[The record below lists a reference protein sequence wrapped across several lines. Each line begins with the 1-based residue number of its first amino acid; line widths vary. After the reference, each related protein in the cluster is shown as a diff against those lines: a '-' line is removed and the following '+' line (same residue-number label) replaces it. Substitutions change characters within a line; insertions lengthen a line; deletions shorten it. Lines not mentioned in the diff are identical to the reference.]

1 MGKITVIDQT
11 HSLTA
16 SEWSVADLRNQM
28 VGLEQQVP
36 LIDGSMRQ
44 YVYLDNAASTP
55 SFQGV
60 QERVNEALL
69 WYSSVH
75 RGSGFK
81 SLLSTHAYD
90 RAREVVMAFVGGNA
104 DTDVVVFGK
113 NTSEVINIVASCGN
127 WQPGDVVIATLMEHH
142 SNDLPWRAVAQV
154 EYAGVDDCGC
164 FDLNDLEDKLKRYAG
179 RVKMVACTGASNVT
193 GFTPPIHAVAALA
206 HRYGALMLADCA
218 QLAPHRAV
226 DMGAPG
232 TPGHLDF
239 VTLSAHKMYAP
250 FGAGAVV
257 GPRAYFEQ
265 KDPAFRG
272 GGTIEI
278 VTLDEVYWA
287 GSPDRNEPGSPNVIG
302 AVAMAASLK
311 ILSAVGMDAIAQHE
325 KELTTYALERIQRVP
340 GLRLFGSCDPARVE
354 DRVGVIPFVM
364 DGIPHGK
371 VAAVLSFEGG
381 IGVRNGCFCAHP
393 YLLHLMGIDE
403 AAFERFKNQVLHND
417 RSERPGM
424 VRASFGCYT
433 SFDEIDHLVTMLE
446 RLSAGD
452 IQGTY
457 AVETVSG
464 SYYPQGYDPA
474 VLSSYFEL

>member
-1 MGKITVIDQT
+1 MIEHTISQPGVP
-11 HSLTA
+11 A
-16 SEWSVADLRNQM
+16 GVAALRQQM

-36 LIDGSMRQ
+36 LLDGSLRQ

-55 SFQGV
+55 AFRAV
-60 QERVNEALL
+60 QEKVNEALL

-81 SLLSTHAYD
+81 SLISTHAYEQ
-90 RAREVVMAFVGGNA
+90 ARETVLNFVGGDPA
-104 DTDVVVFGK
+104 GDVVVFGK
-113 NTSEVINIVASCGN
+113 NTSEVINIVATSRD
-127 WQPGDVVIATLMEHH
+127 WQPGDVVISTLMEHH

-154 EYAGVDDCGC
+154 EYAGVDESGC
-164 FDLNDLEDKLKRYAG
+164 FDLNDLEDKLRQYAG

-193 GFTPPIHAVAALA
+193 GFTPPVHAVAELA
-206 HRYGALMLADCA
+206 HRYGALILADCA

-226 DMGAPG
+226 DMGPAG

-239 VTLSAHKMYAP
+239 VTISAHKMYAP
-250 FGAGAVV
+250 FGTGAVV

-265 KDPAFRG
+265 KEPAYRG

-278 VTLDEVYWA
+278 VTHDEVFWA
-287 GSPDRNEPGSPNVIG
+287 GAPDRNEAGSPNVLG
-302 AVAMAASLK
+302 AVALAASLK
-311 ILSAVGMDAIAQHE
+311 VLTAVGMDAIAAHE
-325 KELTTYALERIQRVP
+325 KELTTYALERLVRVP
-340 GLRLFGSCDPARVE
+340 GLRLFGSCDPLRTE
-354 DRVGVIPFVM
+354 DRVGVIPFLM

-371 VAAVLSFEGG
+371 VAAVLSFEGA

-393 YLLHLMGIDE
+393 YLLHLMGIDHL
-403 AAFERFKNQVLHND
+403 AYERFKDQVLHNN

-433 SFDEIDHLVTMLE
+433 SFVEVDQLITMLE

-452 IQGTY
+452 VQGEY
-457 AVETVSG
+457 EVELSSG
-464 SYYPQGYDPA
+464 SYFPRGYDPA
-474 VLSSYFEL
+474 MLNTYFKYS

>member
-1 MGKITVIDQT
+1 MMDSVAL
-11 HSLTA
+11 HSTSPLP
-16 SEWSVADLRNQM
+16 VADLRGQI

-36 LIDGSMRQ
+36 LLDGSLRQ

-55 SFQGV
+55 SFKSV
-60 QERVNEALL
+60 RDKVNEALV

-90 RAREVVMAFVGGNA
+90 RAREVVMEFVGANPEH
-104 DTDVVVFGK
+104 DVVIFGK
-113 NTSEVINIVASCGN
+113 NTSEVINIVATSVN

-154 EYAGVDDCGC
+154 DYAGVDACGC
-164 FDLNDLEDKLKRYAG
+164 FDLNDLEHKLQRYAG
-179 RVKMVACTGASNVT
+179 RVKLVACTGASNVT

-206 HRYGALMLADCA
+206 HRYGALLLADCA

-226 DMGAPG
+226 SMGEPG
-232 TPGHLDF
+232 TPEHLDF

-250 FGAGAVV
+250 FGTGAVV
-257 GPRAYFEQ
+257 GPRSFFQQKPPAY
-265 KDPAFRG
+265 RG

-278 VTLDEVYWA
+278 VTLDEVFWA
-287 GSPDRNEPGSPNVIG
+287 ESPDRNEAGSPNVIG
-302 AVAMAASLK
+302 AVALAESLNM
-311 ILSAVGMDAIAQHE
+311 LMAVGMDAVAEHE
-325 KELTTYALERIQRVP
+325 KALTTYALERIQRVP

-354 DRVGVIPFVM
+354 DRVGVIPFLM

-371 VAAVLSFEGG
+371 VAAFLSFEGA

-393 YLLHLMGIDE
+393 YLLHLMGITE
-403 AAFERFKNQVLHND
+403 AEFEQFKNQVLHND

-433 SFDEIDHLVTMLE
+433 SFEEIDHLLVMLH
-446 RLSAGD
+446 RLAAGD
-452 IQGTY
+452 VAGQYEVDTC
-457 AVETVSG
+457 SG
-464 SYYPQGYDPA
+464 SYFPRGFDPA
-474 VLSSYFEL
+474 VLNTYFSL